1 MKCYTINSN
10 IITLEDISLDKLK
23 VEIED
28 FNKRDFYF
36 LDVNLRFDISSLTI
50 KKNCIICKFD
60 NIKAIIFKD
69 NCYIFYDLIE
79 NIEQHLVS
87 GTPFHINILE
97 FLFIIVVNI
106 FEKEFSE
113 IYELFNNKLK
123 VDNNFINLQSRL
135 VNLEYRVKE
144 LHTVTKEL
152 IENNEDMQSLTFDLY
167 DKELLEQMIENYD
180 LKIEDVYYDIVKL
193 LNEFDNIQKIKN
205 IKLAEDRNKYA
216 LMNLYISFISLG
228 FSFGAFASS
237 IFGMNLDNFIEDNK
251 YSFIYVILA
260 ILFIMA
266 LIIICQ
272 VIYFLKM

>member
-1 MKCYTINSN
+1 MKCYTINNN

>member
-50 KKNCIICKFD
+50 KKNCVICKFD

-152 IENNEDMQSLTFDLY
+152 IENNEDMQSLTFELY

>member
-1 MKCYTINSN
+1 MKCYTINNN

-193 LNEFDNIQKIKN
+193 LKEFDNIQKIKN

-260 ILFIMA
+260 ILFTMA

>member
-1 MKCYTINSN
+1 MKCYTINNN

-97 FLFIIVVNI
+97 FLFIIVGNI

-152 IENNEDMQSLTFDLY
+152 IENNEDMQSLTFELY

-193 LNEFDNIQKIKN
+193 LKEFDNIQKIKN
-205 IKLAEDRNKYA
+205 IKLAEHRNKYA

-228 FSFGAFASS
+228 FSK
-237 IFGMNLDNFIEDNK
+237 I
-251 YSFIYVILA
+251 VPR
-260 ILFIMA
+260 
-266 LIIICQ
+266 
-272 VIYFLKM
+272 

>member
-152 IENNEDMQSLTFDLY
+152 IENNEDMQSLTFELY

-216 LMNLYISFISLG
+216 LMILYISFISLG

>member
-1 MKCYTINSN
+1 MKCYTINNN

-193 LNEFDNIQKIKN
+193 LKEFDNIQKIKN

-237 IFGMNLDNFIEDNK
+237 IFGMNLDNFIEDKK